1 MSPRML
7 KLADIV
13 YRWYP
18 LRVLAV
24 MFYLAPLRVKDPSYY
39 PERKR
44 KSAVRRYLELV
55 WSAIKTGDYGKFYNP
70 YGFDLVGCKNQKEY
84 MLEPEFWKKI
94 IPLNYSGEINQ
105 SVILRDKLLF
115 WAVMS
120 KFGIPTPKVVAY
132 VRGGRCFVDERECTL
147 DLWTDALLNFSFP
160 LFLKATDE
168 ACGRS
173 VYKLMKNGNT
183 IECDGR
189 PFDFTNTFSRS
200 GDFIVQETICN
211 HESLAVVYPRS
222 LNTAR
227 FITVWNDRVG
237 RPELFTQFMRIGAN
251 GNSVDNWAVGG
262 LLFSLSSKGEIG
274 SWGWFKDK
282 KYGGTKVDKHPET
295 MIRFEGLKVPNYEV
309 ALALALKAHKC
320 LPRVKS
326 IGWDMAFTPN
336 GPMIVEGND
345 NWEIAPSQIVNGG
358 LAEQARAVFQ

>member
-13 YRWYP
+13 YRCYP

-24 MFYLAPLRVKDPSYY
+24 MFYLAPQRVKDPSYY

-94 IPLNYSGEINQ
+94 IPLNYRGEINQ

-120 KFGIPTPKVVAY
+120 KFGIPTPEVVAY
-132 VRGGRCFVDERECTL
+132 VRRGHLFIREHECEL
-147 DLWTDALLNFSFP
+147 SQWINALQNLKFP

-173 VYKLMKNGNT
+173 VYKLTRTGGV
-183 IECDGR
+183 IQCDGK
-189 PFDFTNTFSRS
+189 PFDFSNVFSHR
-200 GDFIVQETICN
+200 GEFIVQETICN
-211 HESLAVVYPRS
+211 HESLATVYPKS

-227 FITVWNDRVG
+227 LITVWNKQTD

-262 LLFSLSSKGEIG
+262 LLFSLSAKGEIG
-274 SWGWFKDK
+274 AWGWFKDK
-282 KYGGTKVDKHPET
+282 KYGGTKVDRHPET
-295 MIRFEGLKVPNYEV
+295 SVRFEGLKVPDYDK
-309 ALALALKAHKC
+309 ALALALRAHEC
-320 LPRVKS
+320 LPQVKS
-326 IGWDMAFTPN
+326 IGWDMAFTPD
-336 GPMIVEGND
+336 GPVIIEGND

-358 LAEQARAVFQ
+358 LAVVARKVFK